1 MVTYIDRIWNETKTQ
16 QICTLILA
24 YCIDFYNVYGLTRPL
39 FVKNLGKRALG
50 LHITEQG
57 SEPHIVVLFSQS
69 SCFTLN
75 NSRQEIKKKNRFAN
89 AEVDVNDRVMDTADG
104 ILLFT
109 YYRA

>member
-50 LHITEQG
+50 LHISTEQG
-57 SEPHIVVLFSQS
+57 SEPHIVVLFFPVIMFHIKQ
-69 SCFTLN
+69 FEAGN
-75 NSRQEIKKKNRFAN
+75 KKKK
-89 AEVDVNDRVMDTADG
+89 
-104 ILLFT
+104 
-109 YYRA
+109 

>member
-1 MVTYIDRIWNETKTQ
+1 MVTSIDRIWNETKTQ

-50 LHITEQG
+50 SHITEQG

-75 NSRQEIKKKNRFAN
+75 NLRKEIKKNRFAN